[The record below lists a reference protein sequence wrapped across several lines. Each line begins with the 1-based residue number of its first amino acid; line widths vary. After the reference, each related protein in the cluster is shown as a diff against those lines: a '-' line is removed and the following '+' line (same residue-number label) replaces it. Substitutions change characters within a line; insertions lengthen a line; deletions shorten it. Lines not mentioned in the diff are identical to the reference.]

1 MKKILLLGGSAQQI
15 IAIKTA
21 KKHGFYTVLCD
32 FIPDNPGQ
40 HEADKFY
47 LVSTTD
53 KEAVLDV
60 AIKENIDGVL
70 AYASDPAAPTAAYVA
85 EQLGLPTNP
94 YSSVQTLCNK
104 DKFRKFLKENGFNA
118 PVSKG
123 YSDNDV
129 DTSLFSLP
137 VIVKPVDSSGSK
149 GATVLRDWS
158 DLQKACNFAFSY
170 SRSHRIIIEEFIEKK
185 HKYLIGG
192 DIFVYDGKII
202 LWGLLNCHRDSH
214 VNPLVPVGKSYP
226 LNLDEQDKFEVKK
239 TLQNM
244 IDKLKIRF
252 GSVNVELVVD
262 KYGKVW
268 PIDIGPRA
276 GGNMIPDLLGLIF
289 GVDVVEMAV
298 LTAMGETIE
307 NKVHKGIPYYAT
319 HNLHTNESGVYK
331 TINFSKEL
339 EKRIIKKCLYKK
351 PGDRIEYF
359 DNAAK
364 ALGII
369 FMQFNSLHEM
379 EQILENI
386 NNYYEVIMEDNLYD

>member
-1 MKKILLLGGSAQQI
+1 MKKILLLGGSAQQVVS
-15 IAIKTA
+15 IKTA
-21 KKHGFYTVLCD
+21 KNHGFYTVLCD
-32 FIPDNPGQ
+32 FLPDNPGQ

-53 KEAVLDV
+53 KEAILEV
-60 AIKENIDGVL
+60 AIKENVDGVL

-85 EQLGLPTNP
+85 EKLGLPTNP
-94 YSSVQTLCNK
+94 YESVETLCNK
-104 DKFRKFLKENGFNA
+104 DKFRVFLKENGFNA

-123 YSDNDV
+123 YSNNDV

-158 DLQKACNFAFSY
+158 DLHKACNFAFSY

-226 LNLDEQDKFEVKK
+226 LYLDEQDKFKVEK

-268 PIDIGPRA
+268 PIDVGPRA

-298 LTAMGETIE
+298 LTAMGETIK
-307 NKVHKGIPYYAT
+307 NKVHKGTPYYAT

-339 EKRIIKKCLYKK
+339 EKRIIKKCLYKN